1 MLFLLKAFHL
11 NAFKEGLQHNGIL
24 PQQQA
29 QKGNKL
35 KSSNQKVRNAGAMQW
50 KSKARQDR
58 EPDHN
63 VESEKETSLKNTRTK
78 ESGFIHGT
86 LQ

>member
-1 MLFLLKAFHL
+1 MK
-11 NAFKEGLQHNGIL
+11 
-24 PQQQA
+24 

-35 KSSNQKVRNAGAMQW
+35 KRSNKKVRNAGAMQW